1 MSGLS
6 QAAGNGVG
14 PESFLGKCAIKIA
27 GRGRGDRGRRCDKWA
42 VFQCCVMWMVM
53 LSMDDG
59 RCGGRRRDGVHGMIP
74 GVWEERES
82 EGGDLVPSP
91 DAGVPEWAGGAAR
104 GVCFVSGLRGFL

>member
-27 GRGRGDRGRRCDKWA
+27 GRGRGDRGRRCDKRA

-59 RCGGRRRDGVHGMIP
+59 R
-74 GVWEERES
+74 
-82 EGGDLVPSP
+82 
-91 DAGVPEWAGGAAR
+91 
-104 GVCFVSGLRGFL
+104 